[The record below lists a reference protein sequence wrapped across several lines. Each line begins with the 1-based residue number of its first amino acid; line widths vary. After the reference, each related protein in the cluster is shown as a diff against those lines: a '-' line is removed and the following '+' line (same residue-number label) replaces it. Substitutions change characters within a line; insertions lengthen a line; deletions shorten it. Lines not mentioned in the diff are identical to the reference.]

1 MCNVD
6 YCVQFYALEFRKRL
20 DNADTYSD
28 LCSLLC
34 SMVERFNVRIILDGL
49 DDLEDRFLFQPIPFQ
64 ILN

>member
-1 MCNVD
+1 MTRD

-20 DNADTYSD
+20 DNTDTYSG

-49 DDLEDRFLFQPIPFQ
+49 DDLEDR
-64 ILN
+64 